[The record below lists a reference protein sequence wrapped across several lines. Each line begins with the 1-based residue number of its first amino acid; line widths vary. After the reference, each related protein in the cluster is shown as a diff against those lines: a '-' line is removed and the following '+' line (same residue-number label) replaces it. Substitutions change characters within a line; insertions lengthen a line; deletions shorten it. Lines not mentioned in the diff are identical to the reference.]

1 MTAYFLGI
9 DVGGS
14 KTQAL
19 IVDDQG
25 NIRGSGRKGAG
36 NHEVV
41 GYEGLQAALQGSTE
55 LAMKQAGID
64 RSQIT
69 GAGFGV
75 AGYDW
80 PSELAETLEAI
91 KPLGLNCPVKVVN
104 DTVIGLVAGAEAG
117 WGVAV
122 ISGSGCNCW
131 GRDRA
136 GREGRVTGNGG
147 MFGEGAGAGE
157 IMGKVLQA
165 VAHDHFLRGPRT
177 RLTSMLVEACGAK
190 DPADLIEGLVLEWY
204 HLDAAWTPKVFGLAS
219 DGDHVAQ
226 EVIQWAGSELGELAC
241 CVIRQLEIQQQNF
254 DVVLVGSVFE
264 GGVRLLEPL
273 QQTVWKIA
281 PSARFVRLN
290 SPPVTGA
297 VLLGMETAGLEVT
310 AIRPR
315 LVQQLTKTGH
325 P

>member
-1 MTAYFLGI
+1 MTTYFLGI

-14 KTQAL
+14 KTQAM
-19 IVDDQG
+19 IVDNQG
-25 NIRGSGRKGAG
+25 NIRGSGRTGAG

-55 LAMKQAGID
+55 MALKQAGID

-80 PSELAETLEAI
+80 PSELAETLKAVNT
-91 KPLGLNCPVKVVN
+91 LGLNCPVKVVN
-104 DTVIGLVAGAEAG
+104 DTVIGLVAGAKAG

-131 GRDRA
+131 GRDQA

-147 MFGEGAGAGE
+147 VFGEGAGAGE

-177 RLTSMLVEACGAK
+177 RLTPMLVDACGAK

-204 HLDAAWTPKVFGLAS
+204 HLDVSWAPKVFQLAS
-219 DGDHVAQ
+219 EGDPVAQ
-226 EVIQWAGSELGELAC
+226 EVIHWAGNELGELAC
-241 CVIRQLEIQQQNF
+241 CVIRQLKIQQQTF
-254 DVVLVGSVFE
+254 EVVLVGSVFE
-264 GGVRLLEPL
+264 GGARLIEPL
-273 QQTVWKIA
+273 QRTVWKTA
-281 PSARFVRLN
+281 PAARFIRLN
-290 SPPVTGA
+290 APPVTGA
-297 VLLGMETAGLEVT
+297 VLLGMEAVGLEVT

-315 LVQQLTKTGH
+315 LVQQLTKIGH
-325 P
+325 L